1 MIRGWLLLSTLVF
14 GVLFRSFRQ
23 YAVGQMYFP
32 FSSKEMDAQTYVYY
46 LMEHISAIT
55 VGLCLLIKDETPRW
69 LIQLFIL
76 ILIIDLFHYIL
87 FFRDEGIGFNLIKVI
102 VFGLPLAWIQSKQ
115 LLNQ

>member
-1 MIRGWLLLSTLVF
+1 MIRGWVIFSTLTL
-14 GVLFRSFRQ
+14 GVLFKLWKDE
-23 YAVGQMYFP
+23 AHGMVGFAFSDKTLNTQSWIYF
-32 FSSKEMDAQTYVYY
+32 T
-46 LMEHISAIT
+46 MEHVSAIALGFC
-55 VGLCLLIKDETPRW
+55 VLIKDETPRW